1 MSSIT
6 IPRTPADVNAEW
18 LTDALRGTQTITKSS
33 VSSFDMDP
41 DIAAGKGFMG
51 QLARIGLHYDQPE
64 EGAPASLIAKF
75 LTYGPENR
83 VVADLFRLYE
93 TETRFY
99 EQLADKVSLRTPRR
113 YHSARCP
120 NCTDF
125 ILLMEDL
132 APARVGDQV
141 VGCSK
146 AQSELA
152 IRELAKF
159 HAAWWDSP
167 SLAELDWPGPTLAAW
182 APEWAQDP
190 ASSALLRRYIQTTC
204 SPRQAERLMR
214 LSLTSDVTEVLPLVQ
229 VPTLVLRAQDAPMPP
244 AEAVREFADLIPG
257 AIYREFPGSAVFL
270 YAVDPELLADVI
282 EEFVTGTAPAP
293 VSSRVLATVL
303 FTDLVG
309 STARAASAGDRA
321 WAELLERHHD
331 AVRGAVA
338 AHGGE
343 TVKTLGDGVLALFT
357 GPAQGVRCAQRV
369 VHDAEGLGLEV
380 RTGLHT
386 GEVERAGDD
395 VAGLAVH
402 LAARIMG
409 LAQAGEILASRTVRD
424 LVIGSELHF
433 TDRGEH
439 ELKGI
444 PDRWAV
450 YAATV

>member
-1 MSSIT
+1 VEVPETHYARSGELAIAYQVHGAGEHDLLYSGG
-6 IPRTPADVNAEW
+6 PASNIETAWTLPGAERLLERLGRFARVIRFDRRDTGVSDPIKDD
-18 LTDALRGTQTITKSS
+18 LTLEAHVADALA
-33 VSSFDMDP
+33 VMDAVGAERP
-41 DIAAGKGFMG
+41 VLLGASDGGRSLAA
-51 QLARIGLHYDQPE
+51 LAATH
-64 EGAPASLIAKF
+64 PARAGSLIA
-75 LTYGPENR
+75 LGP
-83 VVADLFRLYE
+83 
-93 TETRFY
+93 
-99 EQLADKVSLRTPRR
+99 
-113 YHSARCP
+113 SARGLAVSP
-120 NCTDF
+120 A
-125 ILLMEDL
+125 IHKLL
-132 APARVGDQV
+132 
-141 VGCSK
+141 
-146 AQSELA
+146 AQ
-152 IRELAKF
+152 
-159 HAAWWDSP
+159 

-343 TVKTLGDGVLALFT
+343 MVKTLGDGVLALFT